1 MLDKIVVLCNT
12 SSIKILLIMYKIIGF
27 ATIQAIALWVA
38 LNFGQSW
45 LFAGIG
51 FFMLCEYCYFA
62 SYDVKDDLFSYEEK
76 IANSRAMIFVHTAW
90 FLCTVIIAIVLG
102 VFNGYEFVME
112 VPVGHSFEYKEVY
125 QEGHWLLLVIWL
137 GVRMIEQKFIENAIA
152 NNIKLFKDRN
162 RPKAV

>member
-27 ATIQAIALWVA
+27 AATLAIAILAA
-38 LNFGQSW
+38 LNFGQGW

-62 SYDVKDDLFSYEEK
+62 AYNVEDDLFSYEEK

-90 FLCTVIIAIVLG
+90 FLCTVIIASVLG
-102 VFNGYEFVME
+102 VFNGYDLVME
-112 VPVGHSFEYKEVY
+112 VPVGHSFEYQEVH
-125 QEGHWLLLVIWL
+125 QEGHWLLLIIWL
-137 GVRMIEQKFIENAIA
+137 GVRVIEQKFIENAIE
-152 NNIKLFKDRN
+152 NNIKLFKERN
-162 RPKAV
+162 HPKAV